1 MIATLLALSVKLKIA
16 ISACN
21 SHYNTC
27 KLQHPQQKHMPIESN
42 NSPEFTVCQ
51 KSSGIFP
58 LYRWNRRS
66 G

>member
-16 ISACN
+16 ISARN
-21 SHYNTC
+21 HHHNPY
-27 KLQHPQQKHMPIESN
+27 KLQHPQQNHMPIDSN

-51 KSSGIFP
+51 KSSGLSP